1 MCLFYLYKK
10 AESHLFKLNE
20 RLRELRG
27 KCGYTQS
34 QVAKLLNID
43 RSTYAYYETGK
54 TRPDVSSLVMLAKIF
69 NISIG
74 ELLSDES
81 RPKAVAERRI
91 LNSGSHISSYAD
103 IQKNSSHIYDL
114 APEEKEL
121 VGAFRSCSTEEQ
133 KKIIEYISN
142 IVIKHGK
149 PLEREKK

>member
-1 MCLFYLYKK
+1 M
-10 AESHLFKLNE
+10 FKLNE

-69 NISIG
+69 NIS
-74 ELLSDES
+74 S
-81 RPKAVAERRI
+81 RPKSVAERRT
-91 LNSGSHISSYAD
+91 LSNGSHISSYAD

-121 VGAFRSCSTEEQ
+121 VGAFRSCSAEEQ
-133 KKIIEYISN
+133 KKLIEYVSS